1 MRKVTA
7 LLAGLMCAALAVPA
21 TAATITFT
29 GSETDF
35 TGAGVPALQV
45 DGIDTQEFCGPGQY
59 PLDIQNVYVTSDAT
73 KLYIGFKYKRECFC
87 DIQLGIALDTGAGGT
102 ATDPFN
108 RPVNWSAAPSPPD
121 FYVYDVIPTNCNG
134 YNYEVLYASNGA
146 GGWNTVQDGSNGL
159 GMVDTDGGDFV
170 ELSLDLATLGLT
182 PCSTVNL
189 ELFVTQDDFGSGLKP
204 AFDMVANDAEQ
215 RSTVGSTCFDVGPG
229 CPASAPSSY
238 LTYDPNCPPPSVAG
252 VNLGWSNC
260 ATNGTTMNRA
270 FTCDDNGTSFSLVGS
285 FKNGFD
291 VADFVAVSAAV
302 DVSTSSPSIPAW
314 FSFGVGGCREG
325 ELSLGN
331 VGNLAGCT
339 NPYSGANQGGG
350 LIVENGS
357 SPDRFRV
364 RLDWARDIPGMLSGG
379 VLNTAF
385 VLGMSSANSFD
396 EGFGMCAG
404 CNVPACFVLNAVE
417 VYSNSQGR
425 VRIIESA
432 DVRNWASWQGGTGNC
447 PGATPSRKATWGQV
461 KALYR

>member
-7 LLAGLMCAALAVPA
+7 LLAALTCAAMVTTAS
-21 TAATITFT
+21 AATITFT
-29 GSETDF
+29 GNETDF
-35 TGAGVPALQV
+35 TGAGVTPLQA
-45 DGIDTQEFCGPGQY
+45 DGVDTQEFCGPGQL

-73 KLYIGFKYKRECFC
+73 KLYIGIQYKRECFC

-108 RPVNWSAAPSPPD
+108 RQINWSAAASPPN

-134 YNYEVLYASNGA
+134 FNYEVLYQSNGA

-159 GMVDTDGGDFV
+159 GIVDTDGGNFV
-170 ELSLDLATLGLT
+170 ELALNLATLGLT
-182 PCSTVNL
+182 PCSPVNL
-189 ELFVTQDDFGSGLKP
+189 EFFVTQDDFGSGLKP
-204 AFDMVANDAEQ
+204 AFEMVANDAEQ

-229 CPASAPSSY
+229 CPASAPSAY
-238 LTYDPNCPPPSVAG
+238 LTYDPNCPPATVVGA
-252 VNLGWSNC
+252 NLGWGNC
-260 ATNGTTMNRA
+260 GTTLATADRA

-291 VADFVAVSAAV
+291 VADFVAISAAV
-302 DVSTSSPSIPAW
+302 DVSVSSPSIPAW
-314 FSFGVGGCREG
+314 FAFSPGGCREG
-325 ELSLGN
+325 ELSVNTVGN
-331 VGNLAGCT
+331 VAGCT

-350 LIVENGS
+350 YIIESGPTPN
-357 SPDRFRV
+357 RFRV
-364 RLDWARDIPGMLSGG
+364 RLDWARDNPGPLDGS

-385 VLGMSSANSFD
+385 VMGISSANSFD

-417 VYSNSQGR
+417 VWSLTQDR
-425 VRIIESA
+425 VRIIETP
-432 DVRNWASWQGGTGNC
+432 DVRNWATWQGGTGGC